1 MRKDFLGRFS
11 CIVSVL
17 SSSLGLFPATSYPGC
32 MAVSSLVGGDG
43 EPLLWD
49 DEEGFHPAVPAVC
62 SCIFK
67 SLGFS
72 NDQKL
77 ISSWSQP
84 ILQQFHL

>member
-1 MRKDFLGRFS
+1 MHCLF
-11 CIVSVL
+11 VL
-17 SSSLGLFPATSYPGC
+17 SSSLRLFQVTSYLGYLALSC
-32 MAVSSLVGGDG
+32 LVGGDG

-77 ISSWSQP
+77 ISSWSQT